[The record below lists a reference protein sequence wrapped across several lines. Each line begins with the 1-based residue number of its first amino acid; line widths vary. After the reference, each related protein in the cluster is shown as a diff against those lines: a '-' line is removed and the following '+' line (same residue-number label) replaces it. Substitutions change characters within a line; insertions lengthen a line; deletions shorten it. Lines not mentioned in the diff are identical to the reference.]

1 MNTRIPPIEGAD
13 VNPPCGG
20 RWLRDPDGG
29 LTPADAETAA
39 AAGLQWPAAEPTDP
53 EPLE

>member
-20 RWLRDPDGG
+20 HWLRDPDGG

-39 AAGLQWPAAEPTDP
+39 AAGLKWPAAEPTDH
-53 EPLE
+53 ETQE